1 MTLNY
6 QPPSLIGANMNS
18 ANPFMKP
25 IPFAR
30 AAGGVMQYEYKS
42 SKPKKQ
48 VNPIEEIVSAL
59 DEDYNTVLTQARE
72 NVGDDLV
79 KLREEVL
86 RLDGMSQS
94 NYAVIIKE
102 IDKY

>member
-1 MTLNY
+1 MAKAKAK
-6 QPPSLIGANMNS
+6 S
-18 ANPFMKP
+18 
-25 IPFAR
+25 
-30 AAGGVMQYEYKS
+30 KS
-42 SKPKKQ
+42 SKVAEKVEILKTPPKPKKQ

-59 DEDYNTVLTQARE
+59 DEDYNIVLTKARK

-94 NYAVIIKE
+94 NYSAIIME

>member
-1 MTLNY
+1 MAKAKAK
-6 QPPSLIGANMNS
+6 S
-18 ANPFMKP
+18 
-25 IPFAR
+25 
-30 AAGGVMQYEYKS
+30 KS
-42 SKPKKQ
+42 SKVAEKVEILKTPPKPKKQ

-59 DEDYNTVLTQARE
+59 DEDYNIVLTKARE

-94 NYAVIIKE
+94 NYSAIIKE

>member
-1 MTLNY
+1 MAKAKAK
-6 QPPSLIGANMNS
+6 S
-18 ANPFMKP
+18 
-25 IPFAR
+25 
-30 AAGGVMQYEYKS
+30 KS
-42 SKPKKQ
+42 SKVAEKVEVLKTPPKPKKQ

-59 DEDYNTVLTQARE
+59 NEDYNIVLTQARK

>member
-1 MTLNY
+1 MAKAKAK
-6 QPPSLIGANMNS
+6 S
-18 ANPFMKP
+18 
-25 IPFAR
+25 
-30 AAGGVMQYEYKS
+30 KS
-42 SKPKKQ
+42 SKVVEKMEVVKKSPPKPEKK
-48 VNPIEEIVSAL
+48 VNPIEEIASSLEGEYSSIFSV
-59 DEDYNTVLTQARE
+59 ARE

-94 NYAVIIKE
+94 NYGVIIAE

>member
-1 MTLNY
+1 MAKAKAK
-6 QPPSLIGANMNS
+6 S
-18 ANPFMKP
+18 
-25 IPFAR
+25 
-30 AAGGVMQYEYKS
+30 KS
-42 SKPKKQ
+42 SKVAEKVEVLKTPPKPKKQ

-59 DEDYNTVLTQARE
+59 NEDYNIVLTQARK

-94 NYAVIIKE
+94 NYSAIIKE

>member
-1 MTLNY
+1 MAKAKAK
-6 QPPSLIGANMNS
+6 S
-18 ANPFMKP
+18 
-25 IPFAR
+25 
-30 AAGGVMQYEYKS
+30 KS
-42 SKPKKQ
+42 SKVAEKVEVLKTPPKPKKQ

-59 DEDYNTVLTQARE
+59 NEDYNIVLTQARE

-94 NYAVIIKE
+94 NYAAIIKE

>member
-1 MTLNY
+1 MAKAKAK
-6 QPPSLIGANMNS
+6 S
-18 ANPFMKP
+18 
-25 IPFAR
+25 
-30 AAGGVMQYEYKS
+30 KS
-42 SKPKKQ
+42 SKVAEKVEVLKTPPKPKKQ

-59 DEDYNTVLTQARE
+59 SEDYNIVLTQARK

-94 NYAVIIKE
+94 NYSVIIKE

>member
-1 MTLNY
+1 MAKAKAK
-6 QPPSLIGANMNS
+6 S
-18 ANPFMKP
+18 
-25 IPFAR
+25 
-30 AAGGVMQYEYKS
+30 KS
-42 SKPKKQ
+42 SKVKEKVEVVKKSPPKPEKK
-48 VNPIEEIVSAL
+48 VNPIEEIASSLEGEYGSVFS
-59 DEDYNTVLTQARE
+59 VARG

-94 NYAVIIKE
+94 NYSVIIRE